1 MIMNGKFFVCLIVNF
16 MFILANIMLF
26 YASKGMILYNKKY
39 INSLKDDFGIIHLP
53 YYYYIKLSDKS
64 FKLYLLFCNAFL
76 VIFIVLFNVGWIFAN
91 YFLLFLW
98 KQ

>member
-39 INSLKDDFGIIHLP
+39 INSLKQI
-53 YYYYIKLSDKS
+53 
-64 FKLYLLFCNAFL
+64 LL
-76 VIFIVLFNVGWIFAN
+76 
-91 YFLLFLW
+91 
-98 KQ
+98 